1 MARIKWNPGAVTD
14 MAATVSSFGATVG
27 QVRGEYAQQRA
38 RLDPEFQGDGASTY
52 YEKQQLAEQG
62 LKEMEA
68 GLNQLASIVRKS
80 LQGTIETDQMSK
92 SFFG

>member
-1 MARIKWNPGAVTD
+1 MSRIKWNPPAVTD
-14 MAATVSSFGATVG
+14 MASTISTFGAQVG

-52 YEKQQLAEQG
+52 YEKQTLSEQG
-62 LKEMEA
+62 LKEMEQA
-68 GLNQLASIVRKS
+68 LNQLASIVRKS
-80 LQGTIETDQMSK
+80 LQGTIEVDQMSK